1 MRKDVTINSKNE
13 YEVRVMRIILNE
25 DNRLEYKVKLSEDN
39 IKWLKTIV
47 SFSNTAGGKLI
58 VGVDDE
64 TKSTVGI
71 KGSRS
76 ELETR
81 IADTIFNNIKPTPV
95 ISIAF
100 KNTKEKDI
108 LIIRVSRGN
117 ETPYHLKSQGVINGT
132 YVRFESTDR
141 VATEAQIDELKMI
154 SKRMS
159 FSNSVYNNHNRGQ
172 ALNDGNLS
180 EFINQINQKS
190 ENVSKKINF
199 NKLLKWELVVERFDE
214 FYATNGYMLLT
225 SNPFSHAYIK
235 LGLFEGKN
243 KANLIINETFTG

>member
-1 MRKDVTINSKNE
+1 
-13 YEVRVMRIILNE
+13 MRIILNE
-25 DNRLEYKVKLSEDN
+25 DNRLEYKVKLPEDN

-71 KGSRS
+71 EGSRS

-108 LIIRVSRGN
+108 LIIRVSRGK
-117 ETPYHLKSQGVINGT
+117 TPYHLKSQGVINGT

-190 ENVSKKINF
+190 ENVSKK
-199 NKLLKWELVVERFDE
+199 L
-214 FYATNGYMLLT
+214 TLT
-225 SNPFSHAYIK
+225 SC
-235 LGLFEGKN
+235 
-243 KANLIINETFTG
+243 